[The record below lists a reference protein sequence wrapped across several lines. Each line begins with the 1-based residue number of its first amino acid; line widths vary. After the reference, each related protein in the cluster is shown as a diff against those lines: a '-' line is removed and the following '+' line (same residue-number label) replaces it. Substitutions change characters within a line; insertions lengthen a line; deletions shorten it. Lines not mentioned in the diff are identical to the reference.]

1 MAAKEI
7 IPRLVK
13 SESGLF
19 TPGKCSLCEE
29 QFSVSR
35 VDLKPWLN

>member
-1 MAAKEI
+1 MAAKEM

-13 SESGLF
+13 SESELL
-19 TPGKCSLCEE
+19 TRGKCSLCEE

-35 VDLKPWLN
+35 VGLQPRLN